1 MLDRALALQIA
12 RLAAGA
18 DPDDP
23 LPGDL
28 DRWSARAVDEVRRFT
43 GLEPSGAVPPPEP
56 VGRTEWVEVNVEMMA
71 ELLAP
76 VADRLEQRLGSAGP
90 LAGPLRIA
98 AKATLGAEVGL
109 VMGYLSTRVLGQYEL
124 SLLGHER
131 PPRLL
136 FVSPNIGAAA
146 REMEVDG
153 ESFMAWIALHEV
165 THAFQF
171 AGVPWLREHLG
182 RLLEQY
188 LDTVDVRIRRG
199 SAGGLPSLPDP
210 ARLVEAFREGGLAAL
225 VQTREQRSIMDR
237 VQAAMA
243 VVEGY
248 SEHVMDA
255 LGAEVVPDYS
265 GLREAMER
273 RRGSRSAPERILSRL
288 LGLDM
293 KMRQYEIGRRFCAE
307 VVKREG
313 PRRST
318 GSGAR
323 PGSAHARRARG
334 AGGVARAARA
344 RAGSARL
351 APRACAIAGSERPG
365 SCDEPLTA

>member
-1 MLDRALALQIA
+1 MFDHALALQIA
-12 RLAAGA
+12 RLAAGS
-18 DPDDP
+18 DPGEP

-28 DRWSARAVDEVRRFT
+28 DLWTRRAEAEVGRFT
-43 GLEPSGAVPPPEP
+43 GLEPPGAVPEPEP
-56 VGRTEWVEVNVEMMA
+56 VGRGAWAEVNVEMLA

-76 VADRLEQRLGSAGP
+76 VSARLEERLARAGP

-98 AKATLGAEVGL
+98 AKATLAAEVGL
-109 VMGYLSTRVLGQYEL
+109 VVGYLSSRVLGQYEL

-136 FVSPNIGAAA
+136 FVSANIAGAA
-146 REMEVDG
+146 REMAVDG

-171 AGVPWLREHLG
+171 AGVPWLRAHLG
-182 RLLEQY
+182 GLLEQY

-199 SAGGLPSLPDP
+199 AAGGLPTLPDP

-225 VQTREQRSIMDR
+225 VQTREQRGLMNR

-255 LGAEVVPDYS
+255 LGAEIVPDYN
-265 GLREAMER
+265 GLREAMEHR
-273 RRGSRSAPERILSRL
+273 RASRSAPERILSKL
-288 LGLDM
+288 LGLDL
-293 KMRQYEIGRRFCAE
+293 KMRQYELGRRFCAG
-307 VVKREG
+307 VVE
-313 PRRST
+313 
-318 GSGAR
+318 
-323 PGSAHARRARG
+323 
-334 AGGVARAARA
+334 
-344 RAGSARL
+344 RAGLDALNRVWSAPEALPTLSELEAPAVWLARL
-351 APRACAIAGSERPG
+351 ERERAI
-365 SCDEPLTA
+365 TA

>member
-1 MLDRALALQIA
+1 MLDRTLAVQIA
-12 RLAAGA
+12 RLAAGD
-18 DPDDP
+18 DPGEP

-28 DRWSARAVDEVRRFT
+28 EAWSARAEEEVGRFT
-43 GLEPSGAVPPPEP
+43 GLEASAALPKPEP
-56 VGRTEWVEVNVEMMA
+56 VLRDAWAEVNVEA
-71 ELLAP
+71 LTDLLGP
-76 VADRLEQRLGSAGP
+76 VGQRLEERLESAGP

-98 AKATLGAEVGL
+98 AKATLAAEIGL
-109 VMGYLSTRVLGQYEL
+109 VVGFLSGRVLGQYEL

-136 FVSPNIGAAA
+136 FVTPNISAAV

-153 ESFMAWIALHEV
+153 ESFLAWIALHEV

-171 AGVPWLREHLG
+171 AGVPWLRGHLG
-182 RLLEQY
+182 GLLEQY
-188 LDTVDVRIRRG
+188 LETVDVRIRRG

-225 VQTREQRSIMDR
+225 VQTREQRAILDR

-255 LGAEVVPDYS
+255 LGAAVVPKYS

-273 RRGSRSAPERILSRL
+273 RRRSRSAPERILFQL
-288 LGLDM
+288 LGFDL
-293 KMRQYEIGRRFCAE
+293 KMRQYELGRRFCAD
-307 VVKREG
+307 VV
-313 PRRST
+313 
-318 GSGAR
+318 
-323 PGSAHARRARG
+323 RRAGMSGLNR
-334 AGGVARAARA
+334 VWAAPEA
-344 RAGSARL
+344 LPSLSELTAPEAWLARL
-351 APRACAIAGSERPG
+351 ERERALPA
-365 SCDEPLTA
+365 

>member
-1 MLDRALALQIA
+1 MLDRGLALQIA
-12 RLAAGA
+12 CLAAGS
-18 DPDDP
+18 DPGES

-28 DRWSARAVDEVRRFT
+28 DLWAGRAEDEVGRFT
-43 GLEPSGAVPPPEP
+43 GLEPAGPLPGPEP
-56 VGRTEWVEVNVEMMA
+56 VGREAWVEVNVAMMA

-76 VADRLEQRLGSAGP
+76 VADRLERRLESAGP

-98 AKATLGAEVGL
+98 AKATLSAEVGL

-136 FVSPNIGAAA
+136 FVSSNIAGAA
-146 REMEVDG
+146 REMDVDG

-182 RLLEQY
+182 GLLDQY

-255 LGAEVVPDYS
+255 LGTDVVPNYA

-273 RRGSRSAPERILSRL
+273 RRAGRSTPERILSRL

-293 KMRQYEIGRRFCAE
+293 KMRQYEVGRRFCAE
-307 VVKREG
+307 V
-313 PRRST
+313 
-318 GSGAR
+318 
-323 PGSAHARRARG
+323 ARRGGMG
-334 AGGVARAARA
+334 ALNRVWSAPNALPTLAELEA
-344 RAGSARL
+344 PAVWLARL
-351 APRACAIAGSERPG
+351 ER
-365 SCDEPLTA
+365 EPALPA

>member
-12 RLAAGA
+12 RLAAGS
-18 DPDDP
+18 DPGDP

-28 DRWSARAVDEVRRFT
+28 DGWAVRAEDEVGRFT
-43 GLEPSGAVPPPEP
+43 GLEPAGPLPEPEP
-56 VGRTEWVEVNVEMMA
+56 VGRAAWAEVNVEMMA

-76 VADRLEQRLGSAGP
+76 VGERLERRLESAGP

-98 AKATLGAEVGL
+98 AKATLSAEVGL

-131 PPRLL
+131 APRLL
-136 FVSPNIGAAA
+136 FVSPNVAGAA
-146 REMEVDG
+146 REMAVDG

-182 RLLEQY
+182 GLLEQY

-225 VQTREQRSIMDR
+225 VQTREQRAIMDR

-255 LGAEVVPDYS
+255 LGAEVVPNYT
-265 GLREAMER
+265 GLREAMEHR
-273 RRGSRSAPERILSRL
+273 RASRSAPERILSRL
-288 LGLDM
+288 LGLDL
-293 KMRQYEIGRRFCAE
+293 KMRQYELGRRFCAE
-307 VVKREG
+307 VV
-313 PRRST
+313 RRNGMHALNRVWSAP
-318 GSGAR
+318 GAL
-323 PGSAHARRARG
+323 PTLAELEAP
-334 AGGVARAARA
+334 AAWL
-344 RAGSARL
+344 ARL
-351 APRACAIAGSERPG
+351 ER
-365 SCDEPLTA
+365 EPALPA